1 MRIAVGGDHAGYEL
15 KAEIIGLLE
24 ELGHTYRDFGSHK
37 KDPGDDYPDFGVP
50 VARAVAE
57 GEFDLGILI
66 CGTGVGTCIVA
77 NKVRG
82 IRAALCHDTFC
93 ARSSREHNDSNIL
106 CLGAGVIGV
115 ELAKEIVKT
124 WLSATFSGADRHR
137 RRLKK
142 VMGLEEKPG

>member
-1 MRIAVGGDHAGYEL
+1 MYIAVGGDHAGYEL
-15 KAEIIGLLE
+15 KAEIISLLE
-24 ELGHTYRDFGSHK
+24 ELGHTYRDFGAHK
-37 KDPGDDYPDFGVP
+37 KAPGDDYPDFGVP
-50 VARAVAE
+50 VARAVAK

-66 CGTGVGTCIVA
+66 CGTGVGSCILA

-106 CLGAGVIGV
+106 CLGARVIGA

>member
-1 MRIAVGGDHAGYEL
+1 MRMAVGADHAGYEL
-15 KAEIIGLLE
+15 KVEIINLLG
-24 ELGHTYRDFGSHK
+24 ELGHTYRDFGPYEK
-37 KDPGDDYPDFGVP
+37 EPKDDYPDFGVP
-50 VARAVAE
+50 VARAVAK

-66 CGTGVGTCIVA
+66 CGNGVGMCILA

-82 IRAALCHDTFC
+82 IRAALCHDTFS
-93 ARSSREHNDSNIL
+93 ARSSREDDDANVL
-106 CLGAGVIGV
+106 CLGARVIGV

-142 VMGLEEKPG
+142 VMGLETRA

>member
-1 MRIAVGGDHAGYEL
+1 MRIAVGADHAGYEL
-15 KAEIIGLLE
+15 KAEILSLLE
-24 ELGHTYRDFGSHK
+24 ELEHNYRDFGPHK
-37 KDPGDDYPDFGVP
+37 KDPGDDYPDFGTP
-50 VARAVAE
+50 VARAVAR

-66 CGTGVGTCIVA
+66 CGTGVGMCILA

-93 ARSSREHNDSNIL
+93 ARSSREDDDANIL
-106 CLGAGVIGV
+106 CLGARAIGI

-137 RRLKK
+137 RRVKK
-142 VMGLEEKPG
+142 VMGLEERPA